1 MFVQKEKYPSGHKG
15 TDSKSV
21 RRRKACVG
29 SNPTFSA
36 IRQMARRYGVF
47 SPLVV
52 RKQSENARN
61 DNLLIRIYL
70 SNSEPSTKYNV
81 EGFFVMFF

>member
-1 MFVQKEKYPSGHKG
+1 
-15 TDSKSV
+15 
-21 RRRKACVG
+21 
-29 SNPTFSA
+29 
-36 IRQMARRYGVF
+36 MARRYGVF